1 MTEAVAVS
9 QLADARSGGV
19 CAAALTYVAMKYL
32 SATEVAEI
40 LGFNPATV
48 YRAIERG
55 NLRAIKPPG
64 TNRIRIAED
73 DFLAWLAAGRLA
85 ADSPMPRPK
94 APARPSPRGRFKP
107 LSDLEPGPGA

>member
-1 MTEAVAVS
+1 MRARS
-9 QLADARSGGV
+9 IRSGGK
-19 CAAALTYVAMKYL
+19 CAALWTYVVMRYL

-73 DFLAWLAAGRLA
+73 DLQAWLSAGTVET
-85 ADSPMPRPK
+85 SNPTPRPK
-94 APARPSPRGRFKP
+94 ARPRRSTRQRGRFMS
-107 LSDLEPGPGA
+107 LADIEPGRRA